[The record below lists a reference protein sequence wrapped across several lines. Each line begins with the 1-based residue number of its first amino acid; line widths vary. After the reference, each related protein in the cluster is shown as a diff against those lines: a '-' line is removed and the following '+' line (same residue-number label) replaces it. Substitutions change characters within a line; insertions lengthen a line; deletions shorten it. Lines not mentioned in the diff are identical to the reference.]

1 MLIRKIDKRLWL
13 SPVFWKICKSRPIC
27 IQVIMT
33 FYHVKRFS
41 EILFYLKLISMK
53 FSKFRLN
60 WMVKEYPN
68 VTASLKHNQICFA
81 DVEMFDVNKKK
92 DRF

>member
-1 MLIRKIDKRLWL
+1 MVESCFLENLQKQADLH
-13 SPVFWKICKSRPIC
+13 SSYHD
-27 IQVIMT
+27 
-33 FYHVKRFS
+33 FYHVKGFS

>member
-1 MLIRKIDKRLWL
+1 M
-13 SPVFWKICKSRPIC
+13 
-27 IQVIMT
+27 
-33 FYHVKRFS
+33 
-41 EILFYLKLISMK
+41 ISMK

-60 WMVKEYPN
+60 WMVKECPN